1 MNLKSLEKRLYQLII
16 SRLDGERIHSQEYR
30 EEVFDLVDK
39 GIGGVI
45 LFGGEREEIRAFIE
59 RLQSLS
65 EIPLFIASDIER
77 GVGQQINGCVTFPCQ
92 MAVRAAIWEESPEDV
107 AILRESIKAI
117 ANEAMDVGIN
127 MPLIPVLDVNQN
139 PDNPII
145 CTRAFSDNP
154 EDVSWFGLEYIGMLE
169 GSGLLSC
176 AKHFP
181 GHGDTWIDSHIS
193 LPVIDKPLQEL
204 MDRDIL
210 PFREAV
216 QAGVSS
222 IMVGHLQIPAL
233 DSIPAS
239 LSRKVITGLL
249 REGLGFHGLVL
260 TDALNM
266 SALSGIENLAARCIH
281 AGVDLLL
288 HPADVELTV
297 RELTSAV
304 QSKVLDEGEI
314 DAAIRR
320 ILRAKS
326 RIHQIRRA
334 EVDYNDHNTLS
345 RQITEMSITLVKYKG
360 GILPLAEN
368 NQVSVVVAG
377 EENFYMPHLYFPIT
391 QIPLNPP
398 LLKGEKGGLSS
409 PDAIT
414 IISIFS
420 ETAAW
425 RGRSGIDEQER
436 ERIRNLIRKAKS
448 SIVISF
454 GSPYVLS
461 HFNEADILIAAYD
474 VREQTQEAVLRCL
487 KGELEFKGQLPVNI
501 FLSC

>member
-1 MNLKSLEKRLYQLII
+1 MLFEEKLYQLII
-16 SRLDGERIHSQEYR
+16 SRLDGERIHSPEYR
-30 EEVFDLVDK
+30 EKVFELIEK
-39 GIGGVI
+39 GIGGFI
-45 LFGGEREEIRAFIE
+45 LFGGGRGGGKTFIE
-59 RLQSLS
+59 KLQSLS
-65 EIPLFIASDIER
+65 KIPLLIASDVER
-77 GVGQQINGCVTFPCQ
+77 GVGQQIKGSTVFPCQ
-92 MAVRAAIWEESPEDV
+92 MAVRAAIREDRPEDV
-107 AILRESIKAI
+107 AILRDAVRAI
-117 ANEAMDVGIN
+117 ATEALDVGIN

-154 EDVSWFGLEYIGMLE
+154 EDVSWFGLEYIGILE

-193 LPVIDKPLQEL
+193 LPGIDKPLQEL

-288 HPADVELTV
+288 HPSDAELTV
-297 RELTSAV
+297 RELTSAI

-314 DAAIRR
+314 DAAIGRV
-320 ILRAKS
+320 LKVKS
-326 RIHQIRRA
+326 RVHQIRRQIRGA
-334 EVDYNDHNTLS
+334 AVDYNQHDALS
-345 RQITEMSITLVKYKG
+345 RRMTEMSITLVKHKG
-360 GILPLAEN
+360 GILPITGKS
-368 NQVSVVVAG
+368 QVSVVVAG
-377 EENFYMPHLYFPIT
+377 GEKFYRPHLYSR
-391 QIPLNPP
+391 IPV
-398 LLKGEKGGLSS
+398 GTVGTE
-409 PDAIT
+409 
-414 IISIFS
+414 
-420 ETAAW
+420 
-425 RGRSGIDEQER
+425 
-436 ERIRNLIRKAKS
+436 
-448 SIVISF
+448 
-454 GSPYVLS
+454 
-461 HFNEADILIAAYD
+461 FN
-474 VREQTQEAVLRCL
+474 
-487 KGELEFKGQLPVNI
+487 
-501 FLSC
+501 S

>member
-1 MNLKSLEKRLYQLII
+1 
-16 SRLDGERIHSQEYR
+16 
-30 EEVFDLVDK
+30 
-39 GIGGVI
+39 
-45 LFGGEREEIRAFIE
+45 
-59 RLQSLS
+59 
-65 EIPLFIASDIER
+65 
-77 GVGQQINGCVTFPCQ
+77 
-92 MAVRAAIWEESPEDV
+92 
-107 AILRESIKAI
+107 
-117 ANEAMDVGIN
+117 
-127 MPLIPVLDVNQN
+127 
-139 PDNPII
+139 
-145 CTRAFSDNP
+145 
-154 EDVSWFGLEYIGMLE
+154 
-169 GSGLLSC
+169 
-176 AKHFP
+176 
-181 GHGDTWIDSHIS
+181 
-193 LPVIDKPLQEL
+193 
-204 MDRDIL
+204 
-210 PFREAV
+210 
-216 QAGVSS
+216 VSS
-222 IMVGHLQIPAL
+222 IMVGHLQIQAL

-288 HPADVELTV
+288 HPSDAELTV
-297 RELTSAV
+297 RELTSAI

-314 DAAIRR
+314 DAAIER
-320 ILRAKS
+320 ILKAKS
-326 RIHQIRRA
+326 RIHQIRGA
-334 EVDYNDHNTLS
+334 KVDYSKHDTLS
-345 RQITEMSITLVKYKG
+345 RQITEMSITLVKHKG
-360 GILPLAEN
+360 GIVPITEN
-368 NQVSVVVAG
+368 SQMSVVVAG
-377 EENFYMPHLYFPIT
+377 EEKFYMPHLYFPIT

-461 HFNEADILIAAYD
+461 HFREADILIAAYD
-474 VREQTQEAVLRCL
+474 AREQTQEAVIRCL

>member
-1 MNLKSLEKRLYQLII
+1 MLLQEKLYQLII

-39 GIGGVI
+39 GIGGFI

-65 EIPLFIASDIER
+65 EVPLFIASDIER
-77 GVGQQINGCVTFPCQ
+77 GVGQQSKGCVTFPCQ
-92 MAVRAAIWEESPEDV
+92 MAVRAAIWEENPEDV
-107 AILRESIKAI
+107 VILRESIKAI

-154 EDVSWFGLEYIGMLE
+154 EDVSWFGLEYIGILE

-193 LPVIDKPLQEL
+193 LPGIDKPLQEL

-233 DSIPAS
+233 DSVPAS

-281 AGVDLLL
+281 AGVDILL
-288 HPADVELTV
+288 HPSDAELTV
-297 RELTSAV
+297 RELTSAI

-314 DAAIRR
+314 DAAIGRV
-320 ILRAKS
+320 LKVKS
-326 RIHQIRRA
+326 RVHQIRRQIRGA
-334 EVDYNDHNTLS
+334 TVDYNKHDALS
-345 RQITEMSITLVKYKG
+345 RRITEMSMTLIKHRE
-360 GILPLAEN
+360 GILPITEETS
-368 NQVSVVVAG
+368 QVSVVVAG
-377 EENFYMPHLYFPIT
+377 EEKFYRPHLYSSILSGT
-391 QIPLNPP
+391 ELNSVPDLP
-398 LLKGEKGGLSS
+398 LLKGQIGGLSPS
-409 PDAIT
+409 DAIT
-414 IISIFS
+414 II
-420 ETAAW
+420 
-425 RGRSGIDEQER
+425 
-436 ERIRNLIRKAKS
+436 
-448 SIVISF
+448 V
-454 GSPYVLS
+454 
-461 HFNEADILIAAYD
+461 
-474 VREQTQEAVLRCL
+474 
-487 KGELEFKGQLPVNI
+487 
-501 FLSC
+501 